1 MEWLFDQENL
11 YRLLGKVIEA
21 KKSFIQEGNIH
32 PSKEE
37 LARRVGITIDK
48 LETLLFASRH
58 PISMQQTVWA
68 DQETTFQVR
77 PLSKFVFLLWYDLLD
92 LKFIKRENKSSI
104 FL

>member
-1 MEWLFDQENL
+1 LFDQENL

-77 PLSKFVFLLWYDLLD
+77 PLSKFVFLL
-92 LKFIKRENKSSI
+92 
-104 FL
+104 